1 MFLLGIFVC
10 KLGAKLFIV
19 WSFVQVKQKQKAP
32 PRPPPPKLLVEEHR
46 PVPKPRSMVRLT
58 QNKLMIKTE
67 WKKKLA
73 DLYFYIVVHEI
84 EIMFL

>member
-1 MFLLGIFVC
+1 MYEKYIYFSCFYLEFFFARW
-10 KLGAKLFIV
+10 GAKLFIV

-58 QNKLMIKTE
+58 QNKLMLKTE
-67 WKKKLA
+67 
-73 DLYFYIVVHEI
+73 
-84 EIMFL
+84 